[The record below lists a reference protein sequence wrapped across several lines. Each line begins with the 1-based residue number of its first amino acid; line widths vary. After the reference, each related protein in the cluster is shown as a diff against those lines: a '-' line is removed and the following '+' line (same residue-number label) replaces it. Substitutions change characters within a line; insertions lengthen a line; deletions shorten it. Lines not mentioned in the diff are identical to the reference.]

1 MGARFSGKVAIVTGA
16 SSGIGRATALA
27 LGRDGATVMVNH
39 RDASTLADAQAVC
52 REIEAAGGRGQP
64 VRCDVGVMPEVRA
77 MFDETFRQF
86 GRLDILVNN
95 AALAKLAPIAD
106 TTEALF
112 DAMFAINVKGV
123 FFACQEAARR
133 MSEGGRIIN
142 ISSATTGLALPGYG
156 AYDGTK
162 GALEQISRILARELG
177 PKKITVNIVS
187 PGATETEQFRAG
199 KSDETIKRLEAMS
212 VFGRLGTPPEIA
224 AVIAFLASD
233 EAGWVTGQNI
243 RVNGGTV

>member
-1 MGARFSGKVAIVTGA
+1 MAARFSGKVAIVTGA
-16 SSGIGRATALA
+16 ASGIGRATALA
-27 LGRDGATVMVNH
+27 LGRDGASVMVNH
-39 RDASTLADAQAVC
+39 RDDTSLAEAKAVC
-52 REIEAAGGRGQP
+52 AEIEAAGGRGRP
-64 VRCDVGVMPEVRA
+64 VRCYVGVVAEVRA
-77 MFDETFRQF
+77 MIAETFRQF

-95 AALAKLAPIAD
+95 AALARLAPVAD
-106 TTEALF
+106 TTEDLF
-112 DAMFAINVKGV
+112 DRMFAANVKGP

-133 MSEGGRIIN
+133 MSDGGRIIN

-156 AYDGTK
+156 AFDGTK
-162 GALEQISRILARELG
+162 GAHEQNSRILARELG